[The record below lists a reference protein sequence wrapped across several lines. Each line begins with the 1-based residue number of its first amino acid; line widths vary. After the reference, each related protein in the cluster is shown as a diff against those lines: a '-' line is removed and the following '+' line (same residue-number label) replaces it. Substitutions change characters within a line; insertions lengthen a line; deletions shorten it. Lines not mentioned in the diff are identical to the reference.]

1 MLEGAVE
8 KRKGGGCQGGQ
19 VGVRLQPSV
28 GWSGK
33 RGPRGVQV
41 VWDSAAECSLEE
53 KQEAQGPWWGRC
65 GPGALQ
71 DSRRFRME
79 QVDYI
84 REVTE
89 LGWPDP
95 AGVSMPL

>member
-33 RGPRGVQV
+33 REWHPRGAGGVG
-41 VWDSAAECSLEE
+41 L
-53 KQEAQGPWWGRC
+53 WGRVF
-65 GPGALQ
+65 PGGETGSTGTLVG
-71 DSRRFRME
+71 
-79 QVDYI
+79 QVWAWCI
-84 REVTE
+84 P
-89 LGWPDP
+89 GQ
-95 AGVSMPL
+95 